1 MNSNNNQIS
10 QSENRWQPKASNLGI
25 QNLYQKIQ
33 EAARDRNWA
42 KIKELTEEIE
52 KLEKEEERKAE
63 KYERDLQQFE
73 EIIRRQK
80 LKKLE
85 EELGATEE
93 RHKKIKKEIS
103 KLTKKVNFNKDVEV
117 RDTHTREE
125 TPEIEKQEI
134 IQVIGK
140 RIEEEPT
147 REELEKE
154 FEEEN
159 NQLRKGFKINRQRYL
174 ELKKLLGIIEKP
186 KEEDQ
191 WITKPITLEELSETI
206 QEESEIPQIEEN
218 VTTEEIKEIIGT
230 TINYKEP
237 EEIQNA
243 EAGPSNQKQTYAEV
257 LNKPITTISRYRP
270 WLRKLKPNYNYTG
283 HGLQI
288 FKLCGFEENKN
299 RRNYWCGCISW
310 ELKEK
315 YKAHKKRYHFERK
328 YDYHCCKC
336 KRPGAPDQIENGAG
350 GYHQLCK
357 VCHKDETWK
366 AEDQWWWHQ
375 ECFMCLIPMETIYDV
390 GNGRKVCSEECKYAW
405 CSVKSANDFT
415 HIPTRIWSYK
425 FREKC
430 RADYIDVAVIA
441 EAFYKRKHPD
451 EELIYDRTR
460 QRDQLSWDQMAQ
472 HFAAEIAEDNRPDS
486 PSEEETR
493 EAREYLEVVQQSWN
507 DAEVTSI
514 QKIPAFVDLRKDPRF
529 KNEKGK
535 TKLSINLCCKC
546 LMVFET
552 TELEK
557 HKGKLF
563 CKNSNHNKGCFEEL
577 DTSPSEETDPS
588 PNNGKGKDKAVDP
601 WEQ

>member
-1 MNSNNNQIS
+1 M
-10 QSENRWQPKASNLGI
+10 
-25 QNLYQKIQ
+25 
-33 EAARDRNWA
+33 
-42 KIKELTEEIE
+42 KIKELTEEVE
-52 KLEKEEERKAE
+52 KLEKEIKEEEERE
-63 KYERDLQQFE
+63 SEEHQRRLRQFE

-85 EELGATEE
+85 EELEKTEE
-93 RHKKIKKEIS
+93 RREKIKKEIS
-103 KLTKKVNFNKDVEV
+103 KLTKKVNFNEDVEI
-117 RDTHTREE
+117 RDTHTRDEI
-125 TPEIEKQEI
+125 PEIEKQDI
-134 IQVIGK
+134 IIVVGD

-147 REELEKE
+147 REELEEE
-154 FEEEN
+154 FEKEN
-159 NQLRKGFKINRQRYL
+159 KQIRKGFIINRERYL
-174 ELKKLLGIIEKP
+174 ELEELLGIIERP
-186 KEEDQ
+186 KVEDQ
-191 WITKPITLEELSETI
+191 WITKPTTLEELSETI
-206 QEESEIPQIEEN
+206 QKESIIPQTEEN
-218 VTTEEIKEIIGT
+218 VTTEEIKEIIET
-230 TINYKEP
+230 TISYNEP
-237 EEIQNA
+237 KVTQNA

-257 LNKPITTISRYRP
+257 LNKPTATTSSYRP

-288 FKLCGFEENKN
+288 FKLCGFTENQN
-299 RRNYWCGCISW
+299 RKYYWCGCESW

-357 VCHKDETWK
+357 TCHKDETWK
-366 AEDQWWWHQ
+366 SEDQWWWHK
-375 ECFMCLIPMETIYDV
+375 ECFMCLLPMEKIEDAA
-390 GNGRKVCSEECKYAW
+390 GRKVCSEECKYAW
-405 CSVKSANDFT
+405 LSVRSANDFT

-430 RADYIDVAVIA
+430 RADYIDVAIIA
-441 EAFYKRKHPD
+441 EAFWKRKHPD
-451 EELIYDRTR
+451 EELIYDRTK
-460 QRDQLSWDQMAQ
+460 QRDQLSWNRMAQ
-472 HFAAEIAEDNRPDS
+472 HFAAETIENNRPGS
-486 PSEEETR
+486 PTEEETR
-493 EAREYLEVVQQSWN
+493 EAREYLEAVQQSWN
-507 DAEVTSI
+507 HAEVTAI

-529 KNEKGK
+529 KNEKGE

-563 CKNSNHNKGCFEEL
+563 CKNSDHNKGCFEEL
-577 DTSPSEETDPS
+577 DASPSEATDPS
-588 PNNGKGKDKAVDP
+588 PNNGKEKDRAVDP